1 MLSWCCVTKNIEM
14 SLLFLL
20 FVGAIPFLWILS
32 PIDVTLYF
40 NGLGIFDCI
49 SRACWSK
56 CMYSWSTVSMNYWTD
71 NMSTAITNK
80 QRREISHLEY
90 VFISRQVRGNRLLIH
105 GELYQRTLKQDVL
118 KQRPSSLASKNICV
132 DCLAIVRLKLTNNR
146 RPKHSL
152 WLNKRYIWNSRT
164 KIVNRSTQ
172 QRYRRF
178 YRQNKSLSIVVQLSR
193 PCWTHENW

>member
-20 FVGAIPFLWILS
+20 FVGAIPLLWILS

-40 NGLGIFDCI
+40 NGLGILDCI

-56 CMYSWSTVSMNYWTD
+56 SMFGHRTVDVLWCTASMNYWTD
-71 NMSTAITNK
+71 NMNTAITNK

-105 GELYQRTLKQDVL
+105 GELYQCTLKQDVL
-118 KQRPSSLASKNICV
+118 KQRPSLLPSKNICV
-132 DCLAIVRLKLTNNR
+132 DCLAIV
-146 RPKHSL
+146 
-152 WLNKRYIWNSRT
+152 SRGE
-164 KIVNRSTQ
+164 
-172 QRYRRF
+172 
-178 YRQNKSLSIVVQLSR
+178 SR
-193 PCWTHENW
+193 GREQGVPTPPPPPPLRWPAVF

>member
-20 FVGAIPFLWILS
+20 FVGAIPLLWILS

-56 CMYSWSTVSMNYWTD
+56 SMCGHRTVDILHRWIIELTLYEHRYHKH
-71 NMSTAITNK
+71 TNK

-90 VFISRQVRGNRLLIH
+90 AFISRQVRGNHLLTH
-105 GELYQRTLKQDVL
+105 GELYQRTLKQDLL
-118 KQRPSSLASKNICV
+118 KQRPSSLVSKNIYV
-132 DCLAIVRLKLTNNR
+132 DCLTILSSYLIIGGQNTLFDLTRDIFGIV
-146 RPKHSL
+146 
-152 WLNKRYIWNSRT
+152 KR
-164 KIVNRSTQ
+164 
-172 QRYRRF
+172 
-178 YRQNKSLSIVVQLSR
+178 KS
-193 PCWTHENW
+193 